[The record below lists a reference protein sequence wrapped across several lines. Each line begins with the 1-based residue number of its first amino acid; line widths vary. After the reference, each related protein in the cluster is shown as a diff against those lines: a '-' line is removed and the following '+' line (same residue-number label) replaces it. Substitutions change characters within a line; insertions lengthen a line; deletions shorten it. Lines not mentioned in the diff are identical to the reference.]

1 MRLTCGPFAVD
12 LSTPV
17 VMGVLNVTPDSFS
30 DGGHWFD
37 PVRAIDRAVEMV
49 EEGAAFIDVGGES
62 TRPGAATVPVDEE
75 LRRVIPLVEAL
86 AGRLTVPVSID
97 TRKPE
102 VMRAAIAAGATL
114 VNDIAALGAAGA
126 LEAVAGSGAAVCLM
140 HMQGEP
146 RSMQA
151 APDYHDVVAE
161 VVAYLQDR
169 AAACV
174 AAGIAHERVVLDPGF
189 GFGKLLEH
197 NLDLL
202 AGLDR
207 LAALGFP
214 VMAGLSRKSMIGQVT
229 GRPVGERLAGSV
241 ALATLAALG
250 GARII
255 RAHDVAATVDAAKI
269 AAALAARQGR

>member
-86 AGRLTVPVSID
+86 AGRLPVPVSID

-174 AAGIAHERVVLDPGF
+174 AAGIAHERIVLDPGF

-255 RAHDVAATVDAAKI
+255 RAHDVAATVDAVKI